1 MGILNFYMGFAYFL
15 LTCPPPPPPFHA
27 DGVPRPACNTNSSQR
42 GENDDVKGSG
52 VVLGPVVLG
61 ERAAGVWFLTPK
73 IDRATWP
80 FLKFDRATYTLA
92 SAIGDQRNIVKWDI
106 FSS

>member
-1 MGILNFYMGFAYFL
+1 MYEHSQFLYTWGL
-15 LTCPPPPPPFHA
+15 LTSYLHAPPPPFHA

-61 ERAAGVWFLTPK
+61 GRAAGVWLLTPK

-80 FLKFDRATYTLA
+80 FLKFDRAT
-92 SAIGDQRNIVKWDI
+92 
-106 FSS
+106 